1 MGQAKKFKGEL
12 KLDRKMFDFNN
23 FTNRVVMEDDNMLSK
38 PQVCFDTNPCN
49 PPETLNTQDVLT
61 MAFVNMQPLDYV
73 YDEAKAFE
81 NGSLFPN
88 ITKPFYYGGNYK

>member
-1 MGQAKKFKGEL
+1 M
-12 KLDRKMFDFNN
+12 DRKMFDFTDYKNYTDQRN
-23 FTNRVVMEDDNMLSK
+23 DGVNVK
-38 PQVCFDTNPCN
+38 PQICFDTNSCN
-49 PPETLNTQDVLT
+49 PPETKNVTDVLT

-73 YDEAKAFE
+73 YDEAMAFE

>member
-1 MGQAKKFKGEL
+1 MESEKNTLFFKMRTT
-12 KLDRKMFDFNN
+12 DIAQ
-23 FTNRVVMEDDNMLSK
+23 
-38 PQVCFDTNPCN
+38 P
-49 PPETLNTQDVLT
+49 VLA

-73 YDEAKAFE
+73 YDEEKAFQ

>member
-1 MGQAKKFKGEL
+1 M
-12 KLDRKMFDFNN
+12 DRKMFDFSDYRNSV
-23 FTNRVVMEDDNMLSK
+23 TNSNGNVDAK
-38 PQVCFDTNPCN
+38 PQICFDTNPCN
-49 PPETLNTQDVLT
+49 PPQTQPTQDVLT

-73 YDEAKAFE
+73 YDEEKAFQ

>member
-1 MGQAKKFKGEL
+1 M
-12 KLDRKMFDFNN
+12 DRKMFDFNDY
-23 FTNRVVMEDDNMLSK
+23 RHYVARDNANVDTK
-38 PQVCFDTNPCN
+38 PQICFDTNACN
-49 PPETLNTQDVLT
+49 PPESQNTEDVLT

-73 YDEAKAFE
+73 FDEAQAFQ

>member
-1 MGQAKKFKGEL
+1 M
-12 KLDRKMFDFNN
+12 DRITFGFND
-23 FTNRVVMEDDNMLSK
+23 FTNRIVNSDDNMASK

-49 PPETLNTQDVLT
+49 PPQTQPTDNVLT

-73 YDEAKAFE
+73 YNEAEAFS

-88 ITKPFYYGGNYK
+88 ITKPFYGGKIKWEQKAN

>member
-1 MGQAKKFKGEL
+1 M
-12 KLDRKMFDFNN
+12 DRKIFDFNDYRN
-23 FTNRVVMEDDNMLSK
+23 YVTHDDGNIESK
-38 PQVCFDTNPCN
+38 PQICFDNNVCN
-49 PPETLNTQDVLT
+49 PTEAQTTQDVLT